1 MKRHPFDVVAMVWG
15 ALFLA
20 AAVGV
25 VLDEVVG
32 LTVQLRWLIPVGL
45 IVVGVAG
52 VLTAITSRGSQSRDS
67 KFQ

>member
-15 ALFLA
+15 VLFLA
-20 AAVGV
+20 VAVGV

-45 IVVGVAG
+45 IVVGLAG
-52 VLTAITSRGSQSRDS
+52 VLTAVTSRASQSRAS
-67 KFQ
+67 TL

>member
-1 MKRHPFDVVAMVWG
+1 MKRHPLDVVAMVWG

-45 IVVGVAG
+45 IVVGLAG

-67 KFQ
+67 KLQ